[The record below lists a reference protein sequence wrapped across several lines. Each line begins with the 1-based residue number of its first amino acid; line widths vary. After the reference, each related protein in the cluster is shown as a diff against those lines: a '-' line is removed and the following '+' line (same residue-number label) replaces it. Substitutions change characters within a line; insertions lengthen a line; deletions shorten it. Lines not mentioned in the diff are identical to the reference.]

1 MSPRTHTLLVMAHA
15 RAPVKRYV
23 DINGAYGL
31 MSTIILQP
39 VSIAGEANQAAFQS
53 TIGLAGSAVTRDK
66 GVTADTNA
74 LSEAVAE
81 GPVSVAIQANS
92 PFFQL
97 YTGGVFSSSLC
108 GPSTME

>member
-1 MSPRTHTLLVMAHA
+1 
-15 RAPVKRYV
+15 
-23 DINGAYGL
+23 

-39 VSIAGEANQAAFQS
+39 VSIAGEANQAAFLS

-97 YTGGVFSSSLC
+97 YIGGVFSSSLC
-108 GPSTME
+108 GPWTME

>member
-1 MSPRTHTLLVMAHA
+1 
-15 RAPVKRYV
+15 
-23 DINGAYGL
+23 

-39 VSIAGEANQAAFQS
+39 VSITREANQAAFQS

-108 GPSTME
+108 GPWTME